1 MGFSWNNGKRERD
14 VLGTNLG
21 VAKYIHFN
29 WWDGGG
35 VVMAPIRSA
44 GDEGHTRGSVWGSG
58 GVQIRELM
66 TH

>member
-29 WWDGGG
+29 WWDGWGG
-35 VVMAPIRSA
+35 VNSTHQ
-44 GDEGHTRGSVWGSG
+44 ECRG
-58 GVQIRELM
+58 
-66 TH
+66 